1 MDSPPSDLR
10 LWHTRP
16 YETVASKYNK
26 QPTTWSKTVA
36 YVTAAYHT
44 AVYRTIS
51 DGGIQVQQT
60 AHRVVEDC
68 SVCHHGIPYRG
79 IQDHIRRWHPSTTNS
94 PPRGRRPRRMSPRH
108 TGPYQMV
115 ASKYNKQP
123 TAWLKTAAYVTAAY
137 KSLSDGGIQVQRTAH
152 HAVWNRSTSDHS
164 IPHCIRWW
172 HPSKTDSPHGLTPQ
186 HIRLRHIRRQHP
198 TTL

>member
-1 MDSPPSDLR
+1 MSPR
-10 LWHTRP
+10 HTIPRHTGP
-16 YETVASKYNK
+16 YQTVASKYNK
-26 QPTTWSKTVA
+26 QPTAWSKTAA

-44 AVYRTIS
+44 AAYKTIS
-51 DGGIQVQQT
+51 D
-60 AHRVVEDC
+60 
-68 SVCHHGIPYRG
+68 G

-94 PPRGRRPRRMSPRH
+94 PPRGRRPRHMSPRH
-108 TGPYQMV
+108 TRPYQTV

-123 TAWLKTAAYVTAAY
+123 TAWSKTAAYVTASY

-152 HAVWNRSTSDHS
+152 RAVWNRGTSDRG
-164 IPHCIRWW
+164 IPHCIRRW

-186 HIRLRHIRRQHP
+186 HIRLRHIRWRHP